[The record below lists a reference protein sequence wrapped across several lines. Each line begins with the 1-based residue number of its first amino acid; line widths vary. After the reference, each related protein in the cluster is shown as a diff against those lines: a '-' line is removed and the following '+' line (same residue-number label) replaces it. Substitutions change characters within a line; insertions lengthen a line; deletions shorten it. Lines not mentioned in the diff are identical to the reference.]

1 MDAPNLPIHLEL
13 PGWGLLWVRLETVPE
28 PEKPLAALRE
38 AVAERA
44 RSAWTL
50 EDLPDRPAV
59 AAMRKLF
66 RAAGCDPTRYRPSSE
81 ALLRRVLKGESLPAI
96 HPLVDLNNC
105 LSVAL
110 ALPCCIVAEGSF
122 SPPVTLRAG
131 RAGEG
136 YESLRGPFNLE
147 GKPLLADSEGPFGT
161 PITDSQ
167 RVKVTDG
174 TRRAWLVAY
183 LPAGVVT
190 PEAVRQELQALL
202 AEAPVAK
209 TATLEGS
216 AA

>member
-1 MDAPNLPIHLEL
+1 MDAPNLPVHSEL
-13 PGWGLLWVRLETVPE
+13 PGWNLFWVRLETVPE

-131 RAGEG
+131 LPGES

-147 GKPLLADSEGPFGT
+147 GKPLLADSQGPFGT

-190 PEAVRQELQALL
+190 PEAVRQELEALL

-209 TATLEGS
+209 IETLEVS
-216 AA
+216 TA